1 MHQQVDSDGDPLHGS
16 QTNKLGVA
24 EKSRGAVV
32 VGVQEGQGLLLEE
45 QEDRVNQFEV
55 FGQVVELEKFSLVSS
70 FHSPA
75 LALFFSFREVQETYV
90 VDNNEGLSPSTAVVA
105 DCVKDTMS
113 PDGRQQLLN
122 EQSQ

>member
-75 LALFFSFREVQETYV
+75 LALFFLFEKSKKLT
-90 VDNNEGLSPSTAVVA
+90 
-105 DCVKDTMS
+105 
-113 PDGRQQLLN
+113 
-122 EQSQ
+122 